1 MTIWVLSN
9 YHLFCF
15 RNSGFKYGLENLLL
29 ALILNSKILGLYLFT
44 VSSHHNLEV
53 AWFNH
58 ML

>member
-1 MTIWVLSN
+1 MTIGVLSN